1 MSSSNDEVPGEAGA
15 LAEGEFEVV
24 LARAGRRFVIRPHEG
39 ILETLLDAGLDVP
52 FSCQEGVCGQCLTRV
67 ITGTPDHRDSF
78 LSPAE
83 QASNTVMTIC
93 VSRCRGTRLLLDV

>member
-1 MSSSNDEVPGEAGA
+1 MSSSDDGASGEAGA
-15 LAEGEFEVV
+15 LADGEFEVV
-24 LARAGRRFVIRPHEG
+24 LARAGRRFVIRPHDG

-52 FSCQEGVCGQCLTRV
+52 FSCQEGVCGECLTRV
-67 ITGTPDHRDSF
+67 IEGIPDHRDSF

-83 QASNTVMTIC
+83 HASNAMMTIC

>member
-1 MSSSNDEVPGEAGA
+1 MSSSDDGASGATEA

-24 LARAGRRFVIRPHEG
+24 LARAGRRFVIRPDVG

-67 ITGTPDHRDSF
+67 IMGTPEHRDSF

-83 QASNTVMTIC
+83 QASNAVMMIC